1 MTLAAIL
8 ALFLLSLSPTSASYQ
23 AQASAPSQ
31 APIAQ
36 TSSAPAQ
43 ASSGQASP
51 NQASPDQASANKPR
65 PTPKPHHRQKTN
77 TANCPTAT
85 PAPNSAENPAPSNP
99 CPPPKKV
106 VPHGGLNDPA
116 VHVTG
121 GTTAE
126 QAVHQRSTEQLK
138 LATQENLKKIEG
150 RQLSPSQ
157 LEMKNQIE
165 QFMEQSKTAADAG
178 DLDRAR
184 NLALKAHLL
193 SEELV
198 KP

>member
-1 MTLAAIL
+1 MTLDAIL

-51 NQASPDQASANKPR
+51 NQASPDQVSANKPR
-65 PTPKPHHRQKTN
+65 PTPKPHNRQKTN
-77 TANCPTAT
+77 PANSPTAT

-106 VPHGGLNDPA
+106 VPHGGSNDPA

-165 QFMEQSKTAADAG
+165 QFMEQSKTAADA
-178 DLDRAR
+178 
-184 NLALKAHLL
+184 
-193 SEELV
+193 
-198 KP
+198 